1 MTTIKPT
8 MKIQAVLVLLLSV
21 LTGPLARAG
30 ELQSFPDVTLVPT
43 DWADGDSFRV
53 RFPDG
58 EEHTLRLYG
67 ADCLE
72 WHVSTDTD
80 ARRLRAQRRYFGI
93 STHGESP
100 QESIDLA
107 KFMGKAAAVE
117 VRKLLEN
124 PFTVHTAFADGRGDG
139 RFHRIYAFVEL
150 HDGRDLATTLVEKGL
165 ARAYGVYRGQI
176 DGTSRDEFRELLK
189 DRELVAARKGVG
201 IWSYTDWETLPDE
214 RQAERR
220 EEEEAQIAMGKGE
233 PTRAVQINT
242 ASRDELMQIPGVGEV
257 TANRIIEARPF
268 VSQEDLL
275 RVNGIGMKTLEKIK
289 PYLAEV
295 E

>member
-1 MTTIKPT
+1 
-8 MKIQAVLVLLLSV
+8 MKIQAVLILLLSV

-53 RFPDG
+53 RFPNG

-117 VRKLLEN
+117 VRKLLEH

-150 HDGRDLATTLVEKGL
+150 HDGRDLATTLVGKGL

-214 RQAERR
+214 RRAERR
-220 EEEEAQIAMGKGE
+220 EEEEAQMAMGKGE
-233 PTRAVQINT
+233 PTQAVQINT
-242 ASRDELMQIPGVGEV
+242 ASRDELMQIPGIGEV

-268 VSQEDLL
+268 VSPEDLL
-275 RVNGIGMKTLEKIK
+275 RVNGIGMKTLQKIQ